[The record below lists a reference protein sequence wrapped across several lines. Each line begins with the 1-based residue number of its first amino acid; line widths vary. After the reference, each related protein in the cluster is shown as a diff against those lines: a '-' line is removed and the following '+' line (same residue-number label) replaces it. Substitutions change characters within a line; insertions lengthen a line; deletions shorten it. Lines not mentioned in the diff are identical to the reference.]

1 MKDMPV
7 KAVSVI
13 FSVIMEGEI
22 VLKTMKSLFLSAAV
36 MLTVCAAVP
45 WAAVSVSADE
55 AVTYLDENGTE
66 NTCTYYTTVT
76 SDTKEWYGSWDW
88 DDGWYFVNEDT
99 EITDRIRVE
108 GDVRLI
114 IADDV
119 TLIARNGITV
129 EGSDSLTIYAQSTD
143 ENTMGSL
150 CCVSSDRYS
159 ACIGGSN
166 SGENGDCG
174 IITINGG
181 NITAKGCNGL
191 FAACI
196 GSGKDGNCG
205 IITINGGDVIA
216 QAGNYAYGAC
226 IGSGKNGSFGI
237 ITINGGNVIAEG
249 DEDTFAARIGSGE
262 NGDCGII
269 TINGGNVTAKGNSGA
284 GIGGGRNGNG
294 GTITINGGTVNA
306 TGAGGGAAI
315 GGGKNGNGGNITIS
329 GGTVTAAGGF
339 FSVGIGGGDSAA
351 GGNIT
356 ISGGRVTASSVNIA
370 AVGAGNDADTD
381 KIAATVMTL
390 GWTNADDFIN
400 VDGAY
405 SGKVTLAKQFVIDG
419 TTDAAY
425 WNSASDNNID
435 NKKIVPAKQEEN
447 ISVDTIPG
455 SEAAPPVTKYMVT
468 APAGITVSTASAQ
481 AGDTITVTMN
491 DQTIAVNAN
500 GREIARISG
509 YNGTFTMPAS
519 DVTLS
524 VIPAS
529 NMFAGKSPNSYV
541 YVCDADM
548 KPVMMRASNTGSI
561 TIRLGSGNAGKTV
574 ILYAEKN
581 STKKKLAEAET
592 DEDGNV
598 TLGID
603 CGKNYTLIIE

>member
-1 MKDMPV
+1 MYAIISHIGLTQYLQIIYGKEMKDMPV

-226 IGSGKNGSFGI
+226 IGSGKNGSF
-237 ITINGGNVIAEG
+237 
-249 DEDTFAARIGSGE
+249 
-262 NGDCGII
+262 GII